1 MNLRHPRHLR
11 LKNHTDNLSAGLHE
25 PSRAIP
31 MHTGR
36 RERGKSERHAKRPE
50 NPENRPI
57 WLLSSAFPPFQVS
70 FWSLFGLFLVS
81 FKAYPETK
89 KRKPCDDCE

>member
-36 RERGKSERHAKRPE
+36 RERGKSERHAKRPKKIRKTGRFGFYL
-50 NPENRPI
+50 PLFLPFRS
-57 WLLSSAFPPFQVS
+57 LS
-70 FWSLFGLFLVS
+70 GLFLVS